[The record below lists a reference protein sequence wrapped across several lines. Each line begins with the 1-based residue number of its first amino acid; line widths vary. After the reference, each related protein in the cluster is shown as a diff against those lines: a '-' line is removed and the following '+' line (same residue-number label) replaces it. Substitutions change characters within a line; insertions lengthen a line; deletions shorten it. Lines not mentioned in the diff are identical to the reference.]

1 LSVLGHT
8 NIGDRT
14 DARQPSGAE
23 PDIGGSK
30 LSGHTDR
37 AELRHKRIPL
47 GLTDRNPEVKEVAM
61 HDNQR
66 STSLTMSFPGLGP
79 ALVLPVLLALLHQY
93 WLSVGTFAAILS
105 VSAIH
110 SRMIVRTQRDQE
122 ETIRAR
128 EQAILTYAH
137 TVTAFGQDPAPLIAA
152 MKSLSHA
159 TQDGAYIVREDA
171 PGSRPHLPARGR
183 W

>member
-1 LSVLGHT
+1 
-8 NIGDRT
+8 
-14 DARQPSGAE
+14 
-23 PDIGGSK
+23 
-30 LSGHTDR
+30 
-37 AELRHKRIPL
+37 
-47 GLTDRNPEVKEVAM
+47 M

-66 STSLTMSFPGLGP
+66 STSLTLSFPALGP

-105 VSAIH
+105 VWTAH
-110 SRMIVRTQRDQE
+110 SRVILRTQREQE

-152 MKSLSHA
+152 MKSHPHVG
-159 TQDGAYIVREDA
+159 QGDPYVVQEDP
-171 PGSRPHLPARGR
+171 PGSRPHFPARGR